1 MNSEIEAALAVA
13 QAGHGHEVYVGE
25 DDEFA
30 FEIYEANEI
39 NSGACVYV
47 KDLET
52 SSMYKVTLTAEY
64 LGEAVRL
71 V

>member
-1 MNSEIEAALAVA
+1 MSTEIAAALAVA
-13 QAGHGHEVYVGE
+13 QAGHGHEEYVGE

-30 FEIYEANEI
+30 FEIYEANET
-39 NSGACVYV
+39 NGGAYVYV

-52 SSMYKVTLTAEY
+52 SGLYKVTLTAEY
-64 LGEAVRL
+64 PGEVMRL